1 MHKESAGISSF
12 LTLAVDGVS
21 TLICFITLFHTF
33 GITVCVHTQCH
44 VYSKYVWCQVAQ
56 LIHSSDHIT
65 KLYPFSPPTH
75 IDSVHPR
82 PSVYHTFLSLSH
94 TVPPPGVTITNV
106 TSSQVVYETT
116 AHGSATRVIAGYEVF
131 RFGVPLIGEYVNT
144 GRWRRVTIS
153 PVVPGAQ
160 YRITAW
166 ALGNGSRSATPA
178 VESVTTGEASEFC
191 IRSSAS

>member
-1 MHKESAGISSF
+1 MNWILCSF
-12 LTLAVDGVS
+12 HHYLTKSIYAV
-21 TLICFITLFHTF
+21 
-33 GITVCVHTQCH
+33 
-44 VYSKYVWCQVAQ
+44 
-56 LIHSSDHIT
+56 
-65 KLYPFSPPTH
+65 SPPE
-75 IDSVHPR
+75 V
-82 PSVYHTFLSLSH
+82 
-94 TVPPPGVTITNV
+94 TVTNV

-166 ALGNGSRSATPA
+166 ALGNGRRSATP
-178 VESVTTGEASEFC
+178 VVQIVTTGEASEFC